1 MQYLNDIRAEWINY
15 LKDEGLTQ
23 KLFLKKSCHRLQKS
37 FSRLFTD

>member
-23 KLFLKKSCHRLQKS
+23 KEISQKVMSPASKK
-37 FSRLFTD
+37 FF